1 MTVLGVTFDLTQVWE
16 GNVKVANKAG
26 RPDRILE
33 ISRNL
38 AQTDEPSMHDISVL
52 QGLLNFAGGFV
63 AGRAFKPILHFVQQI
78 IRSKDFSALKRLHG
92 YINEVV
98 RVSACQTR
106 A

>member
-1 MTVLGVTFDLTQVWE
+1 MSKLQTKLE
-16 GNVKVANKAG
+16 GWTG
-26 RPDRILE
+26 FWRFQGIWPP
-33 ISRNL
+33 NL

-63 AGRAFKPILHFVQQI
+63 AGRAFKPILHFVQKI